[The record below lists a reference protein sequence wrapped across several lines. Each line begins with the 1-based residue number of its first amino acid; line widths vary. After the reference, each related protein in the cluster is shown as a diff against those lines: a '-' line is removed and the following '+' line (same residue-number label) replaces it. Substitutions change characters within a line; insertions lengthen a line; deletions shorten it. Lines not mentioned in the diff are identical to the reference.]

1 MAKQS
6 EKVKFSKKRVK
17 QLSKQRKK
25 KQADIAALLDRSL
38 DTVKGIYREEMILP
52 EHLEIIGKELDA
64 SVDYLKGK
72 ISVPAMLSDNCCK
85 YNAGESISE
94 DRIDPDGYIIPHYK
108 HQYFWDQMANKQNEE
123 MDSLIKWL
131 EDSRI
136 LLTASGYIDQD
147 YSACLESI
155 KKNDYWI
162 RQALVYLIVYSCG
175 PKKDIEDYVLERFK
189 DFWDSAYLDMK
200 READNRNNGNDES
213 TEENEDSCE
222 IETE

>member
-72 ISVPAMLSDNCCK
+72 ISVPAMLSDNGCN
-85 YNAGESISE
+85 YNAGESIGE

-108 HQYFWDQMANKQNEE
+108 HQYFWEQMANKQNEE
-123 MDSLIKWL
+123 MDSLVKWL
-131 EDSRI
+131 EDTRI

-155 KKNDYWI
+155 KKNDFWI

-200 READNRNNGNDES
+200 HEADNRNNGNDES